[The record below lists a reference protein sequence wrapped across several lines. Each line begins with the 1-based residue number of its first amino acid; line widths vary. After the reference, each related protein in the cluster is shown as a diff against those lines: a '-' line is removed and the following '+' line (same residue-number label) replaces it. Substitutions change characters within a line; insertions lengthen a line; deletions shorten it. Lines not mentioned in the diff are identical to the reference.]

1 MSKNGISQEAL
12 ELMSKDFHSD
22 RANEVAASAA
32 VHNGIMEAA
41 ADYEAARKLPMNFS
55 VDLKTGKITN
65 QKASGRCWIFSA
77 LNTFR
82 YEIMKKYDLEDFE
95 LSQNYLF
102 FYDKLEK
109 CNYFL
114 ESVLKTVD
122 EPINGRL
129 YQFLNLAPLGD
140 GGQWDMLFNLV
151 AKYGVVPKEA
161 YPDAEAATGSRFFD
175 MYMTTKLREDAKDLR
190 QMVQAGRTAEEVQ
203 AAKAEML
210 NDLYRML
217 VISLGEPPKKFD
229 LNLRSKDGTL
239 YREFGITPQE
249 FFSKY
254 VGLDL
259 AEYVSM
265 INGPTKDKPFNR
277 MYTVK
282 FLGNVVEGRPVT
294 YLNLEMDKIK
304 AAAIR
309 QLQDGHP
316 VWFGS
321 DCRKFA
327 LRDGGYFDRDTAA
340 VEKLFNVKLNFTKEE
355 YLDYGDSAMNHAMVI
370 LGVNLDENGRPDRWH
385 IENSW
390 GGDAGQEGYFVAS
403 DSWFDSFVY
412 QVVVNKKYLDD
423 ASLGLLGGELHELE
437 PWDPFGTLAD

>member
-1 MSKNGISQEAL
+1 MTKNGISMEAL
-12 ELMSKDFHSD
+12 ELMSIDFHSD

-32 VHNGIMEAA
+32 VNNGIMEAA
-41 ADYEAARKLPMNFS
+41 ADYTAARRLPMNFS

-82 YEIMKKYDLEDFE
+82 YEIMKKYDLENFE

-109 CNYFL
+109 SNYFL

-122 EPINGRL
+122 EPIDGRL
-129 YQFLNLAPLGD
+129 YKFLNLAPLGD
-140 GGQWDMLFNLV
+140 GGQWDMLYNLV
-151 AKYGVVPKEA
+151 MKYGVVPLEA

-190 QMVQAGRTAEEVQ
+190 QMVKAGKSAGEVQ
-203 AAKAEML
+203 EAKAAML
-210 NDLYRML
+210 NELYRML

-229 LNLRSKDGTL
+229 LNLRSKDGRL
-239 YREFGITPQE
+239 FREFGITPQE
-249 FFSKY
+249 FFAKY

-259 AEYVSM
+259 DDYVSM
-265 INGPTKDKPFNR
+265 INGPTADKPFNR
-277 MYTVK
+277 LYTVK

-294 YLNLEMDKIK
+294 YMNLEMDKIK

-321 DCRKFA
+321 DCSKFA
-327 LRDGGYFDRDTAA
+327 FRKDGIFDRDTAA
-340 VEKLFNVKLNFTKEE
+340 VEKLFNIRLNFTKEE

-390 GGDAGQEGYFVAS
+390 GDEAGQDGYFVAS

-423 ASLGLLGGELHELE
+423 ESCGLLGGELHELE

>member
-1 MSKNGISQEAL
+1 MSRNGISREAL
-12 ELMSKDFHSD
+12 EMMSKDFHSD
-22 RANEVAASAA
+22 RANEVAATAA
-32 VHNGIMEAA
+32 VNNGIIEAS
-41 ADYEAARKLPMNFS
+41 ADYEAGRRLPMNFS

-82 YEIMKKYDLEDFE
+82 YEIMKKFDLDNFE

-109 CNYFL
+109 SNYFL
-114 ESVLKTVD
+114 ESVIKTVD
-122 EPINGRL
+122 EPIDGRL
-129 YQFLNLAPLGD
+129 YSFLNLAPLGD
-140 GGQWDMLFNLV
+140 GGQWDMLYNLV
-151 AKYGVVPKEA
+151 KKYGVVPKEA
-161 YPDAEAATGSRFFD
+161 YPDSEASVASRFFD

-190 QMVQAGRTAEEVQ
+190 QMVKAGASEDEVH
-203 AAKAEML
+203 AAKASML

-217 VISLGEPPKKFD
+217 TISLGEPPRKFD
-229 LNLRSKDGTL
+229 LNLRSRDGIL
-239 YREFGITPQE
+239 YREFGITPQD
-249 FFSKY
+249 FFAKY

-259 AEYVSM
+259 DDYVSM
-265 INGPTKDKPFNR
+265 INGPTKDKPFNH

-282 FLGNVVEGRPVT
+282 FLGNVAEGRPVT

-321 DCRKFA
+321 DCRKFVFR
-327 LRDGGYFDRDTAA
+327 RDGIFDRDTVA

-390 GGDAGQEGYFVAS
+390 GDDPGQAGYFVAS

-412 QVVVNKKYLDD
+412 QVVVNKKYMDPESV
-423 ASLGLLGGELHELE
+423 ALLSGELHELE

>member
-1 MSKNGISQEAL
+1 MTKNGISMEAL
-12 ELMSKDFHSD
+12 ELMSKDFHAD
-22 RANEVAASAA
+22 RANEIAASAA
-32 VHNGIMEAA
+32 VNNGIMEAS
-41 ADYEAARKLPMNFS
+41 ADYVAARKLPMNFS

-82 YEIMKKYDLEDFE
+82 YEIMKKYDLENFE

-109 CNYFL
+109 SNYFL
-114 ESVLKTVD
+114 ESVLRTVD

-129 YQFLNLAPLGD
+129 YKFLNQAPLGD
-140 GGQWDMLFNLV
+140 GGQWDMLYNLV
-151 AKYGVVPKEA
+151 MKYGVVPKEA
-161 YPDAEAATGSRFFD
+161 YPDAEASIGSRFFD

-190 QMVQAGRTAEEVQ
+190 EMVKAGKSSEEVQ
-203 AAKAEML
+203 AVKASML

-229 LNLRSKDGTL
+229 LNLRSKGGEL
-239 YREFGITPQE
+239 IREFGITPQE
-249 FFSKY
+249 FFAKY

-259 AEYVSM
+259 GEYVSM
-265 INGPTKDKPFNR
+265 INGPTSDKPFNQ

-294 YLNLEMDKIK
+294 YLNLEMDRIK
-304 AAAIR
+304 AAAVR

-321 DCRKFA
+321 DCSKFSFRK
-327 LRDGGYFDRDTAA
+327 DGIFDRDTAA
-340 VEKLFNVKLNFTKEE
+340 VEKLFNVKFNFTKEE

-370 LGVNLDENGRPDRWH
+370 LGVNLDENGKPNRWH

-390 GGDAGQEGYFVAS
+390 GDEAGQDGYFVAS

-412 QVVVNKKYLDD
+412 QVVVNKKYLDEES
-423 ASLGLLGGELHELE
+423 AGFLGGDLHELE